1 MKYIIKFI
9 INLLAIS
16 LIALP
21 FSASSGIIS
30 TETSVSSYL
39 DYSKKDKV
47 KEFLN
52 RNEVIS
58 KFQQLG
64 LTSINAEDRVNAMT
78 SEEIELVVNKIDSLP
93 SGGYYSY
100 YYLTPLGWL
109 LVISL
114 LVALWRIGDK

>member
-1 MKYIIKFI
+1 MKKISIFI

-21 FSASSGIIS
+21 FSATSGIIS
-30 TETSVSSYL
+30 TETSVSSHL

-78 SEEIELVVNKIDSLP
+78 NEEIELVASKIDTLP
-93 SGGYYSY
+93 SGGTY
-100 YYLTPLGWL
+100 YYLTATGWIV
-109 LVISL
+109 VIL
-114 LVALWRIGDK
+114 FLVALWRIGDK